1 MGDDKDT
8 PATPQSTNPDAAPN
22 REALVDF
29 SMSPMDKGA
38 SVSRYVARSLD
49 IIDKSGLPYR
59 MGPMSTC
66 VEGSLREC
74 LDVVERCFER
84 MKDDCDRITM
94 TLKMDYRKG
103 RSGRLRSKIRS
114 VEQKLG
120 RSVDKG
126 E

>member
-1 MGDDKDT
+1 
-8 PATPQSTNPDAAPN
+8 
-22 REALVDF
+22 
-29 SMSPMDKGA
+29 
-38 SVSRYVARSLD
+38 
-49 IIDKSGLPYR
+49 
-59 MGPMSTC
+59 MSTC